1 MNQIVIDPNI
11 SRFEV
16 GTVMNQFMI
25 SIFLVLRYY
34 LAVGKLEKQLDEMRQ
49 VVWILAWR
57 VKEWQCFG
65 GRGDGAWDTG

>member
-1 MNQIVIDPNI
+1 MMNQIVIDPNI

-34 LAVGKLEKQLDEMRQ
+34 LAVGKLEKQLEEMRQ
-49 VVWILAWR
+49 VV
-57 VKEWQCFG
+57 
-65 GRGDGAWDTG
+65 